1 MSKILLTKYGKT
13 ISEAVANKPK
23 MRELVKHIETYFD
36 KNSEI
41 MFAQGPTKHLL
52 FANSDKAAIYRF
64 TGIDPDEVIKVLRTV
79 PGINP
84 SWNLLNDP
92 FIILSIF
99 IIREL
104 ELKNMTRERD
114 LVLMFL
120 SMKCYSTRQKKS
132 FPYGANE
139 QIMAYTIN
147 HLSDKFK
154 YKTLKN
160 NYAIVKDTV
169 VTSHAT
175 YLKQLKSGED
185 GLLNVYFPQMFSRIA
200 KLINKIASEYYKA
213 RDSKNYLNTVMGEDE
228 EGNMLDHENSSGVM
242 NQLSENVTNFLITNS
257 VSMPRVRSIAE
268 RNRLPHVSIYQ
279 ALSEIRK
286 NEKPDAL
293 KQIIMAILEVIYEAD
308 KALLSRVCSKDFAI
322 TAIKQ
327 LSVSNSSSKPLAF
340 LKDELNRLLDTHCSK
355 YAATE
360 RLATKMAYRN
370 AIYTYI
376 VFAIIANKCG

>member
-1 MSKILLTKYGKT
+1 MSKILLNKYGKT
-13 ISEAVANKPK
+13 ISAAVADKVK

-41 MFAQGPTKHLL
+41 MFAQGPSKHLL
-52 FANSDKAAIYRF
+52 FANTDKAMIYHF
-64 TGIDPDEVIKVLRTV
+64 TGIDPAEVITVLRTV

-92 FIILSIF
+92 FIILSVF

-120 SMKCYSTRQKKS
+120 SMKCYSGRQKKS

-147 HLSDKFK
+147 HLSDKYK

-175 YLKQLKSGED
+175 YLNKLKSGED
-185 GLLNVYFPQMFSRIA
+185 GLLNIYFPQMYSRIA
-200 KLINKIASEYYKA
+200 KLINKIASEYYKT
-213 RDSKNYLNTVMGEDE
+213 RDSKKYLNTVMGEDE
-228 EGNMLDHENSSGVM
+228 EGNILDNEHSSGAIS
-242 NQLSENVTNFLITNS
+242 QLAENVTNFLIVNA
-257 VSMPRVRSIAE
+257 VSMPKVRTIAE
-268 RNRLPHVSIYQ
+268 RNSLPAVTVYQ

-286 NEKPDAL
+286 NESPEAL
-293 KQIIMAILEVIYEAD
+293 RQMITSILEVIYEAD
-308 KALLSRVCSKDFAI
+308 KGLLARVCSKDFAI

-327 LSVSNSSSKPLAF
+327 LSVSNSSSKPLSH
-340 LKDELNRLLDTHCSK
+340 LKEELGRLLDTHCVK